1 MELNK
6 EKTYDLDDTVIAHIA
21 RLLQVAL
28 LTGTDVIDHMRMIRL
43 KENENNILLLEDNY
57 KEVFDGSIDK
67 MLDNAITNSEE
78 SSNE

>member
-1 MELNK
+1 MSINK
-6 EKTYDLDDTVIAHIA
+6 EKIYNLDDTVIAHVA
-21 RLLQVAL
+21 RLLQLAL

-67 MLDNAITNSEE
+67 MLDKL
-78 SSNE
+78 